1 MLIIA
6 EKPSVARKISS
17 FLSNN
22 KYKTIKFSKYIYYY
36 YFNLEGKMY
45 ILFRQL
51 GIYLHY
57 QI

>member
-22 KYKTIKFSKYIYYY
+22 NYRTIRFSKNIYYY
-36 YFNLEGKMY
+36 YFNQEKRNIYVVPSIGH
-45 ILFRQL
+45 LFTL
-51 GIYLHY
+51 SI
-57 QI
+57 